1 MLFFNLALIS
11 ISSITSPSL
20 HINSAYIIASTN
32 SGLNLYCTASQS
44 SGDVSSV
51 CQDLNQDNTN
61 IYQCLYVPGGQI
73 PCTNLKSEISYNCFI
88 IAVDNSN
95 GTTFQGTLNCPL
107 NTPNSG
113 SRINSQRFSNINSF
127 NSEFSEEFNVQ

>member
-1 MLFFNLALIS
+1 MFFTNFTLFI
-11 ISSITSPSL
+11 ISSFITPSP
-20 HINSAYIIASTN
+20 NIIKENIISEN
-32 SGLNLYCTASQS
+32 YSFNLYCIASQS

-73 PCTNLKSEISYNCFI
+73 PCTSLKSEITYNCLI
-88 IAVDNSN
+88 ITVDNSN
-95 GTTFQGTLNCPL
+95 GSTFQGTLNCPL

-113 SRINSQRFSNINSF
+113 SRINSQRFSNINNFSDSDS
-127 NSEFSEEFNVQ
+127 SENF